1 MVGSNTSNED
11 EAKILESSKS
21 YFSSIEPS
29 IPPILMSSA
38 MIVAFASLLLQHAK
52 MISLVLVAVA
62 LTLAFVGSAMEI
74 MFLLILKRIDNIISG
89 KKDSIVLNVIIIAV
103 MMMLYFII
111 IGMPIINYY
120 ESKIIESL
128 KSPYE
133 KESQCTF
140 KNPLISLFTFGFAI
154 SVFQACISIN
164 MLSVIDIAIYSIRQ
178 TPPELLRSYGY

>member
-1 MVGSNTSNED
+1 MIESNTSNED
-11 EAKILESSKS
+11 RARILESSKS

-38 MIVAFASLLLQHAK
+38 MIVALTSLLLHAK
-52 MISLVLVAVA
+52 TLSLVLVAVA

-89 KKDSIVLNVIIIAV
+89 KKDSMILNIIIVAV

-120 ESKIIESL
+120 ESKIIENL
-128 KSPYE
+128 KSSYG

-140 KNPLISLFTFGFAI
+140 KNPLVSLFTFGFAI

-164 MLSVIDIAIYSIRQ
+164 LLSIIDIAIYSIRQ
-178 TPPELLRSYGY
+178 TTPELLRSYGY